1 MLWRD
6 GMKEGDLIWTPDQQ
20 AIDYANETKYARWLN
35 DNKGLSFNGYAD
47 LWQWSVDNIEDFWES
62 IWQYFNVKSSA
73 SYDCVLVERK
83 MPGADWF
90 PGSHLN
96 YAENVLRNES
106 LGGTA
111 IMHCSETRAM
121 HSMSWAELG
130 SQVRKVAT
138 QLRDMGVGKGDLV
151 AAYMPNI
158 VEAAVAMLAT
168 TSLGAIW
175 SSCSPDF
182 GTRNVVDRFSQL
194 KPKVLFCVDG
204 YTYRG
209 KAFSRLSE
217 LEQILSA
224 LDDSLEH
231 IVFMSYLDVNAPFN
245 DDRKHLWSDLMAAPE
260 VSADDFEFAQV
271 PFSHPLWV
279 LFSSGTTGLPKGIV
293 HSHGGI
299 ILEQMKL
306 SSLHMDMHEGEKVF
320 FYTTTGWMMWNF
332 LVSAMLLRA
341 IPVLYDGNPTYPE
354 VDQLWS
360 IAEEA
365 DITMF
370 GTSPTY
376 VLMQEKAGVRP
387 VEKFNLPNLRVI
399 TLAGSP
405 SSPANMAWF
414 SQNVKPNLWVS
425 TGSGGTDV
433 CTGFTGGSPTIPSYA
448 GEMQCRQLGVDA
460 HSLDED
466 GNKVLNTVGEMVIHQ
481 PMPSMPIYFW
491 NDDGGERYHDSYFSE
506 YPGKWRQ
513 GDFFRV
519 NERGGCFVLGR
530 SDATLNRQGI
540 RIGTAEIY
548 RCVEG
553 VDNILDSL
561 IVNLDLPDGKFFMPL
576 FVKLAE
582 GVELND
588 ALKEDICQRLKTEY
602 SPRHVPD
609 QIYQV
614 AEIPSTLTGKKM
626 EVPVRKILMGMDPGK
641 VANVSVM
648 ANPSALDYFVEFG
661 RNKTDY
667 PV

>member
-1 MLWRD
+1 
-6 GMKEGDLIWTPDQQ
+6 MKEGDLIWTPNQQ
-20 AIDYANETKYARWLN
+20 AIDYANETKYAAWLKEH
-35 DNKGLSFNGYAD
+35 KGLSFNGYAD

-73 SYDCVLVERK
+73 PYDCVLVERK
-83 MPGADWF
+83 MPGAAWF
-90 PGSHLN
+90 PGAHLN

-111 IMHCSETRAM
+111 IMHCSETRPM
-121 HSMSWAELG
+121 QSMSWAELG
-130 SQVRKVAT
+130 GQVRKVAT
-138 QLRDMGVGKGDLV
+138 QLRAMGVGKGDLV

-168 TSLGAIW
+168 TSIGAIW

-209 KAFSRLSE
+209 KSFSRLAE
-217 LEQILSA
+217 LDQILAA
-224 LDDSLEH
+224 LDESLQH
-231 IVFMSYLDVNAPFN
+231 IVFMPYLDATAQLE
-245 DDRKHLWSDLMAAPE
+245 DHRKHLWSDIMAM
-260 VSADDFEFAQV
+260 ADVPAELFVFEQV
-271 PFSHPLWV
+271 PFAHPLWV

-360 IAEEA
+360 LAEEA

-387 VEKFNLPNLRVI
+387 MEKFNLPSLRVI

-460 HSLDED
+460 HSLDEE

-491 NDDGGERYHDSYFSE
+491 NDEGGERYHDSYFSE

-553 VDNILDSL
+553 IDTILDSL

-582 GVELND
+582 GEVLDD
-588 ALKEDICQRLKTEY
+588 ALKSQICQRLKTEY

-641 VANVSVM
+641 AANVSVM
-648 ANPSALDYFVEFG
+648 ANPGALEYFIAFG
-661 RNKTDY
+661 KNKTDY
-667 PV
+667 PL

>member
-1 MLWRD
+1 
-6 GMKEGDLIWTPDQQ
+6 MKEGDLIWTPDRA
-20 AIDYANETKYARWLN
+20 AIDHANEMQYRRWLQDTRCLEFEN
-35 DNKGLSFNGYAD
+35 YAE

-62 IWQYFNVKSSA
+62 IWQYFHVQSSTPYT
-73 SYDCVLVERK
+73 SVLVGRK

-90 PGSHLN
+90 PGAHLN
-96 YAENVLRNES
+96 YAEHVLRNEAK
-106 LGGTA
+106 GGTA
-111 IMHCSETRAM
+111 ILHCSETRALE
-121 HSMSWAELG
+121 SLSWSDLG
-130 SQVRKVAT
+130 TQVRKVAT
-138 QLRDMGVGKGDLV
+138 QLRQMGVGKGDLV

-168 TSLGAIW
+168 TSIGAIW

-194 KPKVLFCVDG
+194 QPKVLFCVDG
-204 YTYRG
+204 YNYRG
-209 KAFSRLSE
+209 KAFSRLAE
-217 LEQILSA
+217 LDQILEA
-224 LDDSLEH
+224 LDASLEH
-231 IVFMSYLDVNAPFN
+231 IVFMPYLDEAVELA
-245 DDRKHLWSDLMAAPE
+245 DERMRTWSSMLAGPAIA
-260 VSADDFEFAQV
+260 ADDFSFEQV
-271 PFSHPLWV
+271 PFAHPIWV

-306 SSLHMDMHEGEKVF
+306 SALHMDMHEGEKVF

-332 LVSAMLLRA
+332 LVSALLLRA

-354 VDQLWS
+354 VDQLWTL
-360 IAEEA
+360 AEEA

-370 GTSPTY
+370 GTSPTF
-376 VLMQEKAGVRP
+376 VQMQEKAGVRP
-387 VEKFNLPNLRVI
+387 MEKFNLPSLRVI

-405 SSPANMAWF
+405 SSPANMVWF

-460 HSLDED
+460 HALDDD
-466 GNKVLNTVGEMVIHQ
+466 GNKVLNQVGEMVIHQ

-491 NDDGGERYHDSYFSE
+491 NDADGSRYHDSYFAD

-553 VDNILDSL
+553 VPSILDSM
-561 IVNLDLPDGKFFMPL
+561 IVNLDLPEGKFFMPL

-582 GVELND
+582 GVVLDE
-588 ALKEDICQRLKTEY
+588 ALVSEICQRLKTEY

-609 QIYQV
+609 KIYQV
-614 AEIPSTLTGKKM
+614 DEIPSTLTGKKM

-641 VANVSVM
+641 AANVSVM
-648 ANPSALDYFVEFG
+648 ANPKALDYFIEFAA
-661 RNKTDY
+661 NKADY

>member
-1 MLWRD
+1 
-6 GMKEGDLIWTPDQQ
+6 MKEGDLIWTPDQA
-20 AIDYANETKYARWLN
+20 AIDHANEMQYRRWLQETR
-35 DNKGLSFNGYAD
+35 GLEFENYSE
-47 LWQWSVDNIEDFWES
+47 LWQWSVDNVEDFWES
-62 IWQYFNVKSSA
+62 IWQYFNVQSSTPY
-73 SYDCVLVERK
+73 SSVLVERK

-90 PGSHLN
+90 PGAHLN
-96 YAENVLRNES
+96 YAEHVLRNEAK
-106 LGGTA
+106 GGTA
-111 IMHCSETRAM
+111 ILHCSETRALE
-121 HSMSWAELG
+121 SMSWADLG
-130 SQVRKVAT
+130 DQVRKVAT
-138 QLRDMGVGKGDLV
+138 QLRQMGVGKGDLV

-168 TSLGAIW
+168 TSIGAIW

-194 KPKVLFCVDG
+194 QPKVLFCVDG
-204 YTYRG
+204 YNYRG
-209 KAFSRLSE
+209 KAFSRLAE
-217 LEQILSA
+217 LDQILEA
-224 LDDSLEH
+224 LDASLEH
-231 IVFMSYLDVNAPFN
+231 IVFMPYLDEAAVLA
-245 DDRKHLWSDLMAAPE
+245 DDRMLTWSSMLAGPAIAAE
-260 VSADDFEFAQV
+260 DFSFEQV
-271 PFSHPLWV
+271 PFSHPIWV

-306 SSLHMDMHEGEKVF
+306 SALHMDMHEGEKVF

-332 LVSAMLLRA
+332 LVSALLLRA

-354 VDQLWS
+354 VDRLWQL
-360 IAEEA
+360 AEDA

-370 GTSPTY
+370 GTSPTF
-376 VLMQEKAGVRP
+376 VQMQEKAGVRP
-387 VEKFNLPNLRVI
+387 MDKFHLPSLRVI

-460 HSLDED
+460 HALDDD
-466 GNKVLNTVGEMVIHQ
+466 GNKVLNQVGEMVMHQ

-491 NDDGGERYHDSYFSE
+491 NDPDGSRYHDSYFAD

-553 VDNILDSL
+553 IPSILDSM
-561 IVNLDLPDGKFFMPL
+561 IVNLDLPEGKFFMPL

-582 GVELND
+582 GATLDETLTN
-588 ALKEDICQRLKTEY
+588 EICQRLKTEY

-609 QIYQV
+609 KIYQV

-641 VANVSVM
+641 AANVSVM
-648 ANPSALDYFVEFG
+648 ANPKALDYFIEFAA
-661 RNKTDY
+661 NKTDY
-667 PV
+667 PA

>member
-1 MLWRD
+1 
-6 GMKEGDLIWTPDQQ
+6 MKEGDLIWTPDQA
-20 AIDYANETKYARWLN
+20 AIDHANEMQYRRWLQEAR
-35 DNKGLSFNGYAD
+35 GLAFENYAE
-47 LWQWSVDNIEDFWES
+47 LWQWSVDNVEDFWES
-62 IWQYFNVKSSA
+62 IWQYFNVQSSTPY
-73 SYDCVLVERK
+73 SSVLVERK

-90 PGSHLN
+90 PGAHLN
-96 YAENVLRNES
+96 YAEHVLRNEAK
-106 LGGTA
+106 GGTA
-111 IMHCSETRAM
+111 ILHCSETRALE
-121 HSMSWAELG
+121 SMSWADLG
-130 SQVRKVAT
+130 DQVRKVAT
-138 QLRDMGVGKGDLV
+138 QLRQMGVGKGDLV

-168 TSLGAIW
+168 TSIGAIW

-194 KPKVLFCVDG
+194 QPKVLFCVDG
-204 YTYRG
+204 YNYRG
-209 KAFSRLSE
+209 KAFSRLAE
-217 LEQILSA
+217 LDQILEA
-224 LDDSLEH
+224 LDASLEH
-231 IVFMSYLDVNAPFN
+231 IVFMPYLDEAAVLA
-245 DDRKHLWSDLMAAPE
+245 DDRMRTWSSMLAGPAIAAE
-260 VSADDFEFAQV
+260 DFTFEQV
-271 PFSHPLWV
+271 PFSHPIWV

-306 SSLHMDMHEGEKVF
+306 SALHMDMHEGEKVF

-332 LVSAMLLRA
+332 LVSALLLRA

-354 VDQLWS
+354 VDRLWQL
-360 IAEEA
+360 AEDA

-370 GTSPTY
+370 GTSPTF
-376 VLMQEKAGVRP
+376 VQMQEKAGVRP
-387 VEKFNLPNLRVI
+387 MDKFHLPSLRVI

-460 HSLDED
+460 HALDDD
-466 GNKVLNTVGEMVIHQ
+466 GNKVLNQVGEMVIHQ

-491 NDDGGERYHDSYFSE
+491 NDPDGSRYHDSYFAD

-553 VDNILDSL
+553 IPSILDSM
-561 IVNLDLPDGKFFMPL
+561 IVNLDLPEGKFFMPL

-582 GVELND
+582 GATLDETLTN
-588 ALKEDICQRLKTEY
+588 EICQRLKTEY

-609 QIYQV
+609 KIYQV

-641 VANVSVM
+641 AANVSVM
-648 ANPSALDYFVEFG
+648 ANPKALDYFIEFAA
-661 RNKTDY
+661 NKTDY
-667 PV
+667 PA